1 MRSLPSALPFV
12 MTIWHAC
19 VPQCWNVSW
28 RVCGAPAWRVYCFG
42 PKAGV
47 MSAKPAGGNITA
59 TNANA
64 ITSTIILPDIFLS
77 FCLQL
82 RSSLLGPSGRGGTTS
97 GPRHTISAGGSA
109 RKTRTGLGF
118 RSAICC
124 AHTVPASSCPE
135 GQACPKGRS
144 SDWERKLAADAA
156 PGSGRFA
163 REASVHR
170 NHAAPRLQFYRPCRV
185 LRTPRHTAGWRLH
198 RHSERSR
205 YSKRASRTR
214 GTEVSR
220 GLAPGEFPVRR
231 YASRYAADAR
241 LVFCAGQESS
251 CLRNRQSGCL
261 TLDAGRRLGPRITS
275 CSQPLSKKLTHYFW
289 GPTKNCRSPA
299 CG

>member
-1 MRSLPSALPFV
+1 MPACRSAGMCHGRSAGRQRGACTALARRLGSCRQSRPEATSRPPMPTRARVRSFFLTYFSPSACSCP
-12 MTIWHAC
+12 
-19 VPQCWNVSW
+19 VPYLDQV
-28 RVCGAPAWRVYCFG
+28 
-42 PKAGV
+42 GV
-47 MSAKPAGGNITA
+47 AV
-59 TNANA
+59 
-64 ITSTIILPDIFLS
+64 
-77 FCLQL
+77 L
-82 RSSLLGPSGRGGTTS
+82 RA

-214 GTEVSR
+214 GTEISR